1 MPEYIPCLGV
11 RDQGMHHEDVMHLRV
26 DQELTRWR
34 HERMLAGH
42 GLESDLV
49 PQAISDVDYLG
60 WKDLILRVCS
70 HSEMLMMRH

>member
-1 MPEYIPCLGV
+1 
-11 RDQGMHHEDVMHLRV
+11 
-26 DQELTRWR
+26 
-34 HERMLAGH
+34 MLAGH

-60 WKDLILRVCS
+60 WKDLILRVFS

>member
-1 MPEYIPCLGV
+1 MGV
-11 RDQGMHHEDVMHLRV
+11 KGQGILHEEVMHLRV
-26 DQELTRWR
+26 DQESTRWR

-49 PQAISDVDYLG
+49 PQALSDVDYLG
-60 WKDLILRVCS
+60 CKDLILRMCS